1 MSDTVSSEAS
11 ATDTAELEQ
20 RLIEASKTGMT
31 LAVWAGVKP
40 DAVAVYDTHGTR
52 TFAALNANANRV
64 VRLLRDHGLKPGDPV
79 ALLCSNRAEF
89 LEVLQG
95 TLRAGF
101 RITPVNWHLTA
112 EEIAYV
118 VNDCQ
123 AKALFAEVRY
133 EAGLKASADAERLV
147 LKVAIGGPAEGFLN
161 YQEELDA
168 RDGSDITD
176 PAQGNAMLYTS
187 GTTGRPKGV
196 YRKAMVNIPYVLGG
210 VRGYNHESDVQLCA
224 GPAYHAAPLGIDIRG
239 PMSQGIPVVFM
250 DSRWDSETV
259 LKTIEK
265 YRISHGHMVAI
276 MFQRLLGLP
285 PEIKARYDLSSLRHI
300 LSLIHI

>member
-1 MSDTVSSEAS
+1 M
-11 ATDTAELEQ
+11 TDTMTPSKTADLADLEQ

-31 LAVWAGVKP
+31 PAVWADVKP
-40 DAVAVYDTHGTR
+40 DAVSVYDIHGAR
-52 TFAALNANANRV
+52 TFAELNANANRV

-147 LKVAIGGPAEGFLN
+147 LKVAIGGRAEGFLN

-176 PAQGNAMLYTS
+176 PIQGNAMLYTS

-196 YRKAMVNIPYVLGG
+196 YRKSIVNIPYVLG
-210 VRGYNHESDVQLCA
+210 
-224 GPAYHAAPLGIDIRG
+224 
-239 PMSQGIPVVFM
+239 
-250 DSRWDSETV
+250 
-259 LKTIEK
+259 
-265 YRISHGHMVAI
+265 
-276 MFQRLLGLP
+276 
-285 PEIKARYDLSSLRHI
+285 
-300 LSLIHI
+300 